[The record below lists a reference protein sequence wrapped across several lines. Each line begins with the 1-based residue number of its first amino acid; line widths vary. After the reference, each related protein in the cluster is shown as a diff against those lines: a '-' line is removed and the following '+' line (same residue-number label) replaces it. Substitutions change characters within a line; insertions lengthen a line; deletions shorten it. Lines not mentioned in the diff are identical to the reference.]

1 MHPADLLLKMLID
14 LVSGASV
21 LIRPYMEDENGCY
34 NEEKTLNLIDELMN
48 ALKTYLCFARATQI
62 TDYGD
67 DDQISIFMW
76 FRRKRK
82 CVIKVLYTVP

>member
-1 MHPADLLLKMLID
+1 MKKYTYNDFKTLYFRKSRLTAALQMLID

-34 NEEKTLNLIDELMN
+34 NEKKTLNLIDELMN
-48 ALKTYLCFARATQI
+48 ALKTYLRFARATQI

-67 DDQISIFMW
+67 V
-76 FRRKRK
+76 
-82 CVIKVLYTVP
+82 C